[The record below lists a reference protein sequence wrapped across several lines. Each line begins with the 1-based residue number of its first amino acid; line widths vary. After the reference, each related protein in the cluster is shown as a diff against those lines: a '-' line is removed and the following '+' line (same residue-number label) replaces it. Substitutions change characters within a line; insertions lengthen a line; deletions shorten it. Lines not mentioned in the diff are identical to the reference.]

1 MYLRPNPTFSMNLRK
16 TYPVSF
22 TELILMDA
30 NVVHIRIKYLSKDM
44 DIYLASYII
53 KEF

>member
-1 MYLRPNPTFSMNLRK
+1 
-16 TYPVSF
+16 
-22 TELILMDA
+22 MDA
-30 NVVHIRIKYLSKDM
+30 NVVHIKIKYLSKDID